1 MSLAAAIGRELS
13 FAFDHVTQWRERVEL
28 LCASAVPPVTELDD
42 AVEWIVAPALAGEQA
57 LLGAGFV
64 AAPGLLRDAP
74 WHFAWWLSPANGVGL
89 AGRPRSLRRL
99 AVAED
104 PAADGFHDYTRLE
117 WWREAA
123 AGDGSHLTGP
133 YIDFLCTDELTLT
146 ITAPVRVGERML
158 GVVGADL
165 SVTAVERV
173 VDTIWGAERER
184 LLLVGESG
192 RVVATNDPRVETG
205 SLIEADGAG
214 LPVAGCGGTLAL
226 VVHRTRPEHPEH
238 REHPERKAHP

>member
-1 MSLAAAIGRELS
+1 MSLAAAIGGELS
-13 FAFDHVTQWRERVEL
+13 FAFDHVTQWRGRLER
-28 LCASAVPPVTELDD
+28 LCASGVPPLTEFDD
-42 AVEWIVAPALAGEQA
+42 AVEWIVAPALADERA

-64 AAPGLLRDAP
+64 AAPGLFPDAP
-74 WHFAWWLSPANGVGL
+74 WHFAWWLSPANAVGL

-104 PAADGFHDYTRLE
+104 PEADGFHDYTRLE
-117 WWREAA
+117 WWRGAA
-123 AGDGSHLTGP
+123 AGEGTYLTGP

-146 ITAPVRVGERML
+146 ITAPVRVGGRML

-165 SVTAVERV
+165 SVAAVERV
-173 VDTIWGAERER
+173 VDAIWGAEPQR

-205 SLIEADGAG
+205 SLIEAGGTG

-226 VVHRTRPEHPEH
+226 VVHRARPD
-238 REHPERKAHP
+238 HPERTAHP